1 MQRLLLV
8 RTTHSLAH
16 LVHRD
21 RKRVHVRG
29 KTVALASRKL
39 WRLVEKSPLQRH
51 RCVYIGNTRDAKI
64 SDLCSLGLAP
74 NENVS
79 RLDVTMNDADIVK
92 VQDAR
97 SAFLLSVETSDG
109 VSHCCETQEHNT
121 FIGCVVTQFV
131 TNL

>member
-8 RTTHSLAH
+8 RTTHPLTH

-39 WRLVEKSPLQRH
+39 WRLVKKSSLQRH
-51 RCVYIGNTRDAKI
+51 RCVYVSNTRDAKI

-74 NENVS
+74 NENVA
-79 RLDVTMNDADIVK
+79 RLDVTMNDADSVK
-92 VQDAR
+92 IQDSR
-97 SAFLLSVETSDG
+97 RAFLLSVETSDG
-109 VSHCCETQEHNT
+109 VSQCCETQEHHT
-121 FIGCVVTQFV
+121 FIECMRSCGNTV
-131 TNL
+131 